1 MPQMRQ
7 PWLKIGHFASRILR
21 KNLKY
26 LELRCSLG
34 EFQVAQ
40 IELLPSP
47 SGLAIAR
54 ERGKCNK
61 GMMHGRMRLILR

>member
-21 KNLKY
+21 KNVEY
-26 LELRCSLG
+26 LELSCSLG
-34 EFQVAQ
+34 EFQAAQ

-54 ERGKCNK
+54 ERESADK
-61 GMMHGRMRLILR
+61 GVAGTEE